1 MSKKKLLQKLK
12 LEVVEITFTKKDNTI
27 RNMKCTQNF
36 DLIPKDE
43 HPKGDRNYKDKNL
56 ICVYDVEVN
65 GWRSFNYK
73 SLIK

>member
-36 DLIPKDE
+36 DLIPKE
-43 HPKGDRNYKDKNL
+43 EYPNGNRVVKDKN
-56 ICVYDVEVN
+56 IVCVYDVEVN

>member
-36 DLIPKDE
+36 ELIPKE
-43 HPKGDRNYKDKNL
+43 ELPKGNRVVKDKN
-56 ICVYDVEVN
+56 IVVVYDVEVN

>member
-12 LEVVEITFTKKDNTI
+12 LEVVEIEFTKKDNSN
-27 RNMKCTQNF
+27 RKMKCTQNF
-36 DLIPKDE
+36 DLIPKSA
-43 HPKGDRNYKDKNL
+43 HPNGNRVVKDKN
-56 ICVYDVEVN
+56 IVCVYDVEVN